1 MSMRNRLRLVGLV
14 LAGVLATLGLV
25 WLWHS
30 GRVGSPAR
38 KSKQAETDGYV
49 GSKSCRDCHERF
61 YRLWS
66 NSYHGLAMQ
75 PYSPELA
82 RRLGEAVQAEVTVA
96 GERYRAEIAEQAGF
110 VSALS
115 DGARHKFP
123 VVYALGGKN
132 VYYLL
137 TPLERGKLQVL
148 PLAFDANKKEWFD
161 ATGSMVRHFI
171 EGEDRRVD
179 WKDPL
184 LTFNT
189 SCYSCHV
196 SQLSTNYDLK
206 TDTYR
211 TSWAEAGINCETCH
225 GPAGEHVRLFSEAAP
240 GERPAALGLISNK
253 ALTNQQQNDT
263 CAPCHAKMMVVKS
276 TFTPGDRFFD
286 HFDLATLESADFY
299 PDGRDLGENYTYT
312 SWRMS
317 PCAKSGMLDCVYC
330 HTSSGR
336 FRFKKEG
343 PNGACMTCH
352 AKRAVNLTEHTHH
365 KPDSSGSLCI
375 SCHMPMTEFARMTR
389 SDHSMLPPAPA
400 ATIAFKSPNAC
411 NICHSDQDAA
421 WADRYVRAWRKRDYQ
436 KQVLHR
442 GGLVAAARRR
452 DWSRLPGML
461 QYVTG
466 TERDEVFA
474 TSLVRLL
481 EACPEERKWPAIRKA
496 AQDPS
501 PLVRGAA
508 AAHLGAS
515 LTAENRDVLL
525 RATRDDYRLV
535 RVRAARA
542 LSSYPREQLS
552 AEDRKS
558 LDAAS
563 QELVASF
570 QSRPD
575 DWGSHFNLGGYYLDR
590 NEPERALASFEI
602 AITLRPDV
610 VMPYVNAAIAQARL
624 GQNPRAEQSL
634 RMALEIEPASA
645 PANFNMGL
653 LKAESENFAEAEKHL
668 RAALQADSA
677 MPEAAYNLGVLLAR
691 DRLEEG
697 IVWCRKA
704 VELQPENVKYVYTL
718 AFYLNQ
724 GGKTDEA
731 LQRLRTL
738 VARHPENPDAWAL
751 LAAVLEK
758 RGQVSD
764 AQALYRK
771 ASNNKLLPERDRQ
784 FFDAKLKNSPDRQ

>member
-1 MSMRNRLRLVGLV
+1 MANRLRLVGLALV
-14 LAGVLATLGLV
+14 GVLAASGIV

-30 GRVGSPAR
+30 GKAGSRAR
-38 KSKQAETDGYV
+38 KSDRTEVGGYV

-61 YRLWS
+61 YKLWS
-66 NSYHGLAMQ
+66 TSYHGLAMQ
-75 PYSPELA
+75 PYSAELA
-82 RRLGEAVQAEVTVA
+82 QRLGQAVPQEVTVT
-96 GERYRAEIAEQAGF
+96 GQRYRAEINSSAGSI
-110 VSALS
+110 SALAN
-115 DGARHKFP
+115 GAEGKFP
-123 VVYALGGKN
+123 IAHALGGKN
-132 VYYLL
+132 VFYLL

-148 PLAFDANKKEWFD
+148 PLAFDVNRKEWFD
-161 ATGSMVRHFI
+161 ATGSMVRHFV
-171 EGEDRRVD
+171 EAEDRRIN
-179 WKDPL
+179 WRDPL

-211 TSWAEAGINCETCH
+211 TTWAEPGINCETCH

-240 GERPAALGLISNK
+240 GKRPAALGLISNK
-253 ALTNQQQNDT
+253 TLTHQQRNDT
-263 CAPCHAKMMVVKS
+263 CAPCHAKMMIVQS
-276 TFTPGDRFFD
+276 TFAPGNRFFD
-286 HFDLATLESADFY
+286 HFDLATLESLDFY

-317 PCAKSGMLDCVYC
+317 PCAKSGTLDCVYC

-336 FRFKKEG
+336 FRFKKED

-352 AKRAVNLTEHTHH
+352 AEKVASLTEHTHH

-375 SCHMPMTEFARMTR
+375 SCHMPMTEFARMRR

-411 NICHSDQDAA
+411 NICHSDRDAA
-421 WADRYVRAWRKRDYQ
+421 WADRHVRAWRARNYQ
-436 KQVLHR
+436 KPVLHR
-442 GGLVAAARRR
+442 AGLVTAARSR
-452 DWSRLPGML
+452 DWSRLPEML
-461 QYVTG
+461 RYVTG

-481 EACPEERKWPAIRKA
+481 ETCPDERKWPAIRKA

-525 RATRDDYRLV
+525 HATRDEYRLV

-542 LSSYPREQLS
+542 LSLYPREQLS
-552 AEDRKS
+552 VEDRKS
-558 LDAAS
+558 LDAAA

-575 DWGSHFNLGGYYLDR
+575 DWSSYFNLGSYYLDR
-590 NEPERALASFEI
+590 NEPERALASIEI

-624 GQNPRAEQSL
+624 GQNSRAEQSL
-634 RMALEIEPASA
+634 RKALEIEPASA

-653 LKAESENFAEAEKHL
+653 LKAESQDFAGAERHL
-668 RAALQADSA
+668 RAALQADPTLS
-677 MPEAAYNLGVLLAR
+677 EAAYNLGILLAR
-691 DRLEEG
+691 DRLEEA

-704 VELQPENVKYVYTL
+704 VELVPESQKYVYTL

-731 LQRLRTL
+731 TRQLRAL

-751 LAAVLEK
+751 LAAVYEK
-758 RGQVSD
+758 RGQVSE
-764 AQALYRK
+764 AKALYRN
-771 ASNNKLLPERDRQ
+771 ALSNKFLPERDRLL
-784 FFDAKLKNSPDRQ
+784 FKEKLKNSPDR